1 MVIFDNKLVR
11 PVIKLIRIF
20 KSDNDTYP
28 FMSIST
34 IDDPNGGTH
43 LSEDVFPEQI
53 MLSPHPF
60 QTDLLTSVPQSGQT
74 FGVKYLT
81 RARASAPEI
90 SQSAFILPVTLSVLQ
105 EFVDVALRIQ
115 RGTCL

>member
-1 MVIFDNKLVR
+1 
-11 PVIKLIRIF
+11 
-20 KSDNDTYP
+20 
-28 FMSIST
+28 MSTST
-34 IDDPNGGTH
+34 IDVPDGGMH
-43 LSEDVFPEQI
+43 LSKEEFPEQI
-53 MLSPHPF
+53 MFRPHPF
-60 QTDLLTSVPQSGQT
+60 QTVLFTSVPQDGQT

-90 SQSAFILPVTLSVLQ
+90 SQSALILPVTLSVLQ